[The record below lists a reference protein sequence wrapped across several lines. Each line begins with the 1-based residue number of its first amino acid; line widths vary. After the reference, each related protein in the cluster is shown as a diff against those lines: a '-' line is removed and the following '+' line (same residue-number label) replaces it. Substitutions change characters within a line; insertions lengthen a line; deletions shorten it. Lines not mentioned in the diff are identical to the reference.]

1 MTVDTMRS
9 GTLQVGW
16 TRFARL
22 AGLLPWRSLRVLLT
36 REFSVAEASFVLMAG
51 FLLAALLGAVRQVL
65 FHAQFG
71 AGSEASAFY
80 AALRLPDVLF
90 NLLAGGTLSSALIPV
105 LLRTARREGQ
115 AAAARLTAQVLTSLW
130 IGVALLVL
138 LLEVCAPFFVRV
150 VLAPGFAESTSR
162 LTIILTRLMLVQPLL
177 LVLGAVATAVLN
189 SRNQFLLTALALL
202 SHNMGL
208 LGGIVLTQW
217 WPGLGIYGAA
227 LGVIGGALGQTI
239 ILLPGLA
246 ALRRRP
252 WPVWNPLDCHLREVA
267 RLLIPNGLSATVN
280 YACLVMGTAFASLVQ
295 EPVALVADYNAWLLV
310 EVSIALLGQTVAQAV
325 FPRLAAHGDASDW
338 QGLRRTLLRAL
349 GVVNGGSILV
359 VMALVVWGRPLIA
372 LLFERG
378 EFDAAVGE
386 LTYRLL
392 VIYALCLPAY
402 VSTELIT
409 GGWLALRD
417 ARTPLLINLV
427 QFGMRLTLLT
437 MSIGRLGVMA
447 IPLAFTTTITMET
460 LLLGSLLLRWI
471 RQKERGTPKTQSVPV
486 SLRG

>member
-1 MTVDTMRS
+1 M
-9 GTLQVGW
+9 
-16 TRFARL
+16 
-22 AGLLPWRSLRVLLT
+22 
-36 REFSVAEASFVLMAG
+36 
-51 FLLAALLGAVRQVL
+51 
-65 FHAQFG
+65 
-71 AGSEASAFY
+71 
-80 AALRLPDVLF
+80 
-90 NLLAGGTLSSALIPV
+90 
-105 LLRTARREGQ
+105 
-115 AAAARLTAQVLTSLW
+115 
-130 IGVALLVL
+130 
-138 LLEVCAPFFVRV
+138 
-150 VLAPGFAESTSR
+150 
-162 LTIILTRLMLVQPLL
+162 
-177 LVLGAVATAVLN
+177 
-189 SRNQFLLTALALL
+189 
-202 SHNMGL
+202 
-208 LGGIVLTQW
+208 
-217 WPGLGIYGAA
+217 
-227 LGVIGGALGQTI
+227 
-239 ILLPGLA
+239 
-246 ALRRRP
+246 
-252 WPVWNPLDCHLREVA
+252 
-267 RLLIPNGLSATVN
+267 LIPNGLSATVN
-280 YACLVMGTAFASLVQ
+280 YACLVMDTAFASLVQ

-392 VIYALCLPAY
+392 VVYALCLPAY

-409 GGWLALRD
+409 GGWLALRN

-437 MSIGRLGVMA
+437 MSISRLGVMA